1 MNSQAKPPRRL
12 FAFRAGAQLRG
23 RYGIGAD
30 VRDSGPG
37 PSHRPK
43 LLSIRRGTRSPIDF
57 GASGRMLPGR
67 SFRDTRKVA
76 PLHPFQPA
84 IVPAVRSFDS
94 RFAFRYAQAFR
105 VELPCVRRFFLAKRS
120 VASNKNL
127 DFSKTGKIY
136 SGMTAFSLSIWRSC
150 RFHVKPA
157 LSLGCAEFPGVRY
170 RSCRFRFGLAAAP
183 GIPEKQARRC
193 RERHDGWPIIP
204 AAQTPAAG

>member
-12 FAFRAGAQLRG
+12 FAFRPGAQLRG

-127 DFSKTGKIY
+127 DFSKIRTIY
-136 SGMTAFSLSIWRSC
+136 SGTTAFRSRSGEAAASTSSRRSSSAVRRSPEYATVAAVFVSDLPLPRGSRKNKRAVAENGMTAGR
-150 RFHVKPA
+150 
-157 LSLGCAEFPGVRY
+157 
-170 RSCRFRFGLAAAP
+170 
-183 GIPEKQARRC
+183 
-193 RERHDGWPIIP
+193 
-204 AAQTPAAG
+204 

>member
-94 RFAFRYAQAFR
+94 RFASRYAQAFR
-105 VELPCVRRFFLAKRS
+105 VELTCVRRFFPCQKKRCQQQKFGFLQDRKNLLWHDGFFALGLAKLPIPRQAGALPRLSGVPRS
-120 VASNKNL
+120 TL
-127 DFSKTGKIY
+127 PQLPFSFRTCRCAGDPGRT
-136 SGMTAFSLSIWRSC
+136 SAPLPRTA
-150 RFHVKPA
+150 
-157 LSLGCAEFPGVRY
+157 
-170 RSCRFRFGLAAAP
+170 
-183 GIPEKQARRC
+183 
-193 RERHDGWPIIP
+193 
-204 AAQTPAAG
+204 